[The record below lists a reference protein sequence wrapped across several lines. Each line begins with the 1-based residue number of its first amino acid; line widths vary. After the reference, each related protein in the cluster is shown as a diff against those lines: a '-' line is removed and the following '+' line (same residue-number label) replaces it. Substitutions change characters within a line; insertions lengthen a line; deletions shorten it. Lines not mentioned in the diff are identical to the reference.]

1 MALSVF
7 YSRGATTYDSLGLQS
22 EVASWFPRKS
32 RSDGMRKGHM
42 SPPRGFHSFNGSQ
55 PPVKTPGY
63 HLSSLRDAS
72 VATCNVQRAT
82 CNVQRATCNVQRA
95 GKSKS
100 VLSTN
105 GSSNSGEYQYSQ
117 IGILFRDCSI
127 EQLTFLCGLRSTVF
141 AAGPDVVCGE
151 ASSDIERLRSQRA

>member
-95 GKSKS
+95 TCWKIKKCFEHQRQFQFRRIS
-100 VLSTN
+100 VLTN
-105 GSSNSGEYQYSQ
+105 
-117 IGILFRDCSI
+117 RDLISRLLHRAAYVFMRTEI
-127 EQLTFLCGLRSTVF
+127 HSVRSRPGCRVW
-141 AAGPDVVCGE
+141 
-151 ASSDIERLRSQRA
+151 

>member
-1 MALSVF
+1 MAIRRNRDCARSVITVAARRHAIASDF
-7 YSRGATTYDSLGLQS
+7 SPRLPAGFHESRGATACG
-22 EVASWFPRKS
+22 K
-32 RSDGMRKGHM
+32 
-42 SPPRGFHSFNGSQ
+42 
-55 PPVKTPGY
+55 
-63 HLSSLRDAS
+63 
-72 VATCNVQRAT
+72 ATCRRPAAFIRLTAANLRLKPQAITCRRSAT
-82 CNVQRATCNVQRA
+82 HRSQRATCNVQRA

-151 ASSDIERLRSQRA
+151 ASSDIESLRSQRA